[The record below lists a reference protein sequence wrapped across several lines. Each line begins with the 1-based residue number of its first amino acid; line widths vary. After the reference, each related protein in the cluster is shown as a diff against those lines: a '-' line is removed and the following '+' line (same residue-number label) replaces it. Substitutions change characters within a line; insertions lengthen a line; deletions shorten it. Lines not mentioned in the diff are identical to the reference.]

1 MYAEY
6 PSLIKTVRVGHRKG
20 ARFARGVAML
30 GLRGSI
36 GLAIVL
42 LVVAMAIA
50 GPWLTLYD
58 PIEVNVALRLRPPG
72 SPHWLGTDELGRDL
86 LSRVIAG
93 ARLSLLSA
101 AIVLAIG
108 VSTGS
113 VLGAVSGYYGGRID
127 NLTMRATDVFL
138 AFPALLLAII
148 VSTALGPSL
157 VNAAMAIGAV
167 WWPGY
172 ARLVRGEFLSL
183 RERAFVEAA
192 RSLGS
197 GDVRIISRHIFP
209 NAMSPVLV
217 KITIDVGYAILLT
230 SSLSFIGLGAQPPAP
245 EWGAMVTSGRLY
257 LLGYWWYST
266 FPGLAIFLAVLGFT
280 MLGDTIRDILDPMLS
295 R

>member
-1 MYAEY
+1 
-6 PSLIKTVRVGHRKG
+6 
-20 ARFARGVAML
+20 
-30 GLRGSI
+30 
-36 GLAIVL
+36 
-42 LVVAMAIA
+42 
-50 GPWLTLYD
+50 
-58 PIEVNVALRLRPPG
+58 
-72 SPHWLGTDELGRDL
+72 
-86 LSRVIAG
+86 
-93 ARLSLLSA
+93 
-101 AIVLAIG
+101 
-108 VSTGS
+108 
-113 VLGAVSGYYGGRID
+113 
-127 NLTMRATDVFL
+127 
-138 AFPALLLAII
+138 LAII

>member
-1 MYAEY
+1 
-6 PSLIKTVRVGHRKG
+6 
-20 ARFARGVAML
+20 ML

-42 LVVAMAIA
+42 LV
-50 GPWLTLYD
+50 
-58 PIEVNVALRLRPPG
+58 RLRPPG